1 MWLCRF
7 YLSFENSFC
16 SGYVTE
22 KFYKGLSLD
31 IIPVGR
37 SDPAN
42 DQQIYNLCSFSVLGA
57 AEYKNRAP
65 PKSYIN
71 VLDYQSPKELAE
83 FLLKLSADEE
93 EYLSYFWWKVGLILL
108 VFWQLTL
115 SILEILHGTYQRER
129 KSSEGHVQTLWEAEW
144 GASPGEVLPQP
155 GVVVVA
161 GGTLHQQGPR
171 ALGQASVTLGHHS
184 PQVLPPRLTPIYL
197 ELWTV
202 QFFYNRNKMWT
213 HRDQMDFLLV
223 YLTTSVSF
231 KAAVWPHCYYGG
243 WNSLANQ
250 KSIVSLQI

>member
-1 MWLCRF
+1 M
-7 YLSFENSFC
+7 
-16 SGYVTE
+16 TE

-108 VFWQLTL
+108 VF
-115 SILEILHGTYQRER
+115 
-129 KSSEGHVQTLWEAEW
+129 
-144 GASPGEVLPQP
+144 
-155 GVVVVA
+155 
-161 GGTLHQQGPR
+161 
-171 ALGQASVTLGHHS
+171 
-184 PQVLPPRLTPIYL
+184 
-197 ELWTV
+197 
-202 QFFYNRNKMWT
+202 
-213 HRDQMDFLLV
+213 
-223 YLTTSVSF
+223 
-231 KAAVWPHCYYGG
+231 
-243 WNSLANQ
+243 
-250 KSIVSLQI
+250 